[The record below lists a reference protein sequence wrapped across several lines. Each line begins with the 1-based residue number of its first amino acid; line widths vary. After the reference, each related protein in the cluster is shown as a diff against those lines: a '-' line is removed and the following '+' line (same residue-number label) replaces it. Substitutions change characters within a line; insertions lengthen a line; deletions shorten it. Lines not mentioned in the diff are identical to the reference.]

1 MGRTFALFAVALASL
16 AAAAMAALLRPAAP
30 KPADP
35 TPLPAATAVAPG
47 LRMRAFLERLYLP
60 TDHGTNG
67 YLEVDLVAD
76 ADPVAG
82 RRRVPVNALL
92 ILDRSGSMSGVKM
105 DRARDAARALVRAL
119 LPEDRL
125 AIVEFSSGAS
135 VILHSTPLTPQARSR
150 AMEAIEELQP
160 SGGTNLGAAFD
171 AARPELAQGR
181 GGGRVDKVFLASDG
195 QANEGVADPAG
206 LLRLARRDLGDATL
220 STFGI
225 GDDYDED
232 LLSALAAQAGGRARY
247 IDSPE
252 ILAGAF
258 RAELSRA
265 AALVARD
272 VRVRVTG
279 LSGVSLDRVLGYEP
293 DAGWVRVPDFAA
305 GEERR
310 VLVKLTIPP
319 GRGLV
324 DIAAVELAFAGATG
338 EQRTA
343 RAVAQ
348 ATFTS
353 DASLLAQPP
362 TQAAAA
368 GASAEMAELAQQAA
382 LLQEQGDRRQA
393 RARLDAVKRVAA
405 QGARAVPASAAEIAR
420 AASEYEQGVID
431 IDVEGGVA
439 SKKLK
444 SKAFDQVRAPLA
456 GW

>member
-35 TPLPAATAVAPG
+35 NPVPAATAPR

-60 TDHGTNG
+60 TDRDTTA
-67 YLEVDLVAD
+67 YLQIDLIAD
-76 ADPVAG
+76 ADSAAEH
-82 RRRVPVNALL
+82 RRAPVNAVL

-105 DRARDAARALVRAL
+105 DRAREAARALVRAL

-135 VILHSTPLTPQARSR
+135 VVLHSTPLTPQARSR

-160 SGGTNLGAAFD
+160 SGGTNMSAAF
-171 AARPELAQGR
+171 AAAGPELRLGR
-181 GGGRVDKVFLASDG
+181 GRVDKVFLASDG
-195 QANEGVADPAG
+195 QANEGVADAAG
-206 LLRLARRDLGDATL
+206 LLRLARRDLEGATL

-232 LLSALAAQAGGRARY
+232 LLSALASQAGGRARY

-252 ILAGAF
+252 ILPGAF

-272 VRVRVTG
+272 VRVRVKG

-293 DAGWVRVPDFAA
+293 EAGWVRVPDFAA

-319 GRGLV
+319 GRGLA
-324 DIAAVELAFAGATG
+324 DIAAVELTFAGATG
-338 EQRTA
+338 GQRTSVA
-343 RAVAQ
+343 MAQ

-353 DASLLAQPP
+353 DPSLLAQAP
-362 TQAAAA
+362 TQAAAT

-382 LLQEQGDRRQA
+382 LLQEKGDRREA
-393 RARLDAVKRVAA
+393 RARLDIVKRVATRA
-405 QGARAVPASAAEIAR
+405 AREAPASAEEIAR
-420 AASEYEQGVID
+420 AAIEYERGVNAID
-431 IDVEGGVA
+431 APGGVA

-444 SKAFDQVRAPLA
+444 SRAFDQVRAPVA

>member
-30 KPADP
+30 KPADSKP
-35 TPLPAATAVAPG
+35 VSAATAAAPG

-60 TDHGTNG
+60 TDRNTTA
-67 YLEVDLVAD
+67 YLQIDLIAD
-76 ADPVAG
+76 ADSAAEH
-82 RRRVPVNALL
+82 RRVPVNAVL

-105 DRARDAARALVRAL
+105 DRAREAARALVRAL

-135 VILHSTPLTPQARSR
+135 VVLHSTPLTPQARSR

-160 SGGTNLGAAFD
+160 SGGTNMSAAFD
-171 AARPELAQGR
+171 AAGPELRLGR
-181 GGGRVDKVFLASDG
+181 GRVDKVFLASDG
-195 QANEGVADPAG
+195 QANEGIADPAG
-206 LLRLARRDLGDATL
+206 LLRLARRDLEGATL

-232 LLSALAAQAGGRARY
+232 LLSALASQAGGRARY

-252 ILAGAF
+252 ILPGAF

-279 LSGVSLDRVLGYEP
+279 LSGASLDRVLGYEP
-293 DAGWVRVPDFAA
+293 EAGWVRVPDFAA

-319 GRGLV
+319 GRGLADV
-324 DIAAVELAFAGATG
+324 AAIDLTFAGATG

-343 RAVAQ
+343 VAVAQ

-353 DASLLAQPP
+353 DPSLLAQAP
-362 TQAAAA
+362 TQAAAT

-382 LLQEQGDRRQA
+382 NLQEKGDRREA
-393 RARLDAVKRVAA
+393 RARLDIVKRVATRA
-405 QGARAVPASAAEIAR
+405 AREAPASAAEIAR
-420 AASEYEQGVID
+420 AAIEYERDVDAID
-431 IDVEGGVA
+431 APGGAA

-444 SKAFDQVRAPLA
+444 SRAFDKVRAPVA